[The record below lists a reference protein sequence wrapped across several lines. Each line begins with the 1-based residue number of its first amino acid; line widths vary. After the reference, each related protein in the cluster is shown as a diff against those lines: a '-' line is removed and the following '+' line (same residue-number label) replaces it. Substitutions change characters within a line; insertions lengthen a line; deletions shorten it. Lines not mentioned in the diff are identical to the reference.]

1 MIYLDNERLL
11 TTGFSTYS
19 DRQIAIWNHSN
30 FSEPLHRVNI
40 DSSSGILFPYY
51 DYDTKMVYLAG
62 KVSYNVHIHYQY
74 HYFSWSIE
82 MFMNQSYFFL
92 GRWQYKILRNR

>member
-19 DRQIAIWNHSN
+19 DRQIAIWNHSD

-62 KVSYNVHIHYQY
+62 KVSFDV
-74 HYFSWSIE
+74 
-82 MFMNQSYFFL
+82 
-92 GRWQYKILRNR
+92 KIY

>member
-1 MIYLDNERLL
+1 MCSHKFNNHSIFIKQEGICHEGSRSCKVIYLDNERLL

-19 DRQIAIWNHSN
+19 DRQIAIWNHSD

-62 KVSYNVHIHYQY
+62 KVSFDV
-74 HYFSWSIE
+74 
-82 MFMNQSYFFL
+82 
-92 GRWQYKILRNR
+92 KIY